1 MKRSVNVAAVAAMT
15 AVLLTAAPVVAAD
28 EDKAPVRRVSY
39 SDLDLAKANDQRRL
53 RWRLQTAA
61 TELCTTDQFDRPVP
75 RTMLGLRGCTR
86 GILAPLEPQVAKLF
100 ATVRVVSAQGR
111 APSTAVTSLAVSR

>member
-1 MKRSVNVAAVAAMT
+1 MKRSVNVVAFAATM
-15 AVLLTAAPVVAAD
+15 AVLLTAAPAVAAD

-39 SDLDLAKANDQRRL
+39 SDLDLTEANDQRRL

-86 GILAPLEPQVAKLF
+86 GILAPLEPRVARLF
-100 ATVRVVSAQGR
+100 ATVQLVSAEGR
-111 APSTAVTSLAVSR
+111 APSTAITSLALSR